1 MAVAAAGWGVGC
13 GGITGARVRD
23 WDRAAGWGTCGRGEG
38 VGGGVGGVDV
48 DLRVLEHL
56 QQCLKLMPQ
65 IEI

>member
-48 DLRVLEHL
+48 DLRVL
-56 QQCLKLMPQ
+56 
-65 IEI
+65 IE